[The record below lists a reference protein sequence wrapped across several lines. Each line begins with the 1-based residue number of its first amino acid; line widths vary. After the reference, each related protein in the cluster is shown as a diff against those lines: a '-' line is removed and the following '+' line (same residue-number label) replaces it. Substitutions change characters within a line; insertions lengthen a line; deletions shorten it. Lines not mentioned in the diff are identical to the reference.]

1 MVLADGEKSRQL
13 ISSLSD
19 VLKSI
24 PNHLT
29 ASQNLN
35 NDTEQANKYYTQSNN
50 QCKTLLNNIV
60 PFDCI

>member
-13 ISSLSD
+13 ISSLDD

-29 ASQNLN
+29 ASQTLN
-35 NDTEQANKYYTQSNN
+35 NDTEQTNKYHTQSNN
-50 QCKTLLNNIV
+50 QRTI
-60 PFDCI
+60 FFI